1 MNLNVPPHIARNGDT
16 SRVDLLLIAEMVTPG
31 ARVLDIGCG
40 DGTLL
45 RLLAERH
52 GVDGRGI
59 ELSQAGVNSCVARGL
74 SVIQG
79 DADADLVHY
88 PDLAFD
94 FAILSQTIQA
104 TYSPRDVL
112 RELLRIGRR
121 AIVSFPNFGHWRVR
135 TQLMFGGKMPTT
147 DNLPDRWYD
156 TPNIHLCTIK
166 DFLGLCKDVGARVE
180 RAVALNAY
188 GRKLGVSMPL
198 FAQNLF
204 GEQAVFLLSRQRLRG
219 HGAGGNGNDAAPH
232 LA

>member
-1 MNLNVPPHIARNGDT
+1 MNVNLPPHALRVADT
-16 SRVDLLLIAEMVTPG
+16 SRVDLLLIAEMVSSN

-45 RLLAERH
+45 RLLAEKR

-59 ELSQAGVNSCVARGL
+59 ELSQAGVNSCVAQGL

-79 DADADLVHY
+79 DADTDLVYY

-94 FAILSQTIQA
+94 YAILSQTIQA

-112 RELLRIGRR
+112 KQLLRIGKRV
-121 AIVSFPNFGHWRVR
+121 IVSFPNFGHWRVR
-135 TQLMFGGKMPTT
+135 TQLLFGGAMPKT
-147 DNLPDRWYD
+147 DNLPDRWYE

-166 DFLGLCKDVGARVE
+166 DFLALCGDVGARVE

-204 GEQAVFLLSRQRLRG
+204 GEQAVFLLSR
-219 HGAGGNGNDAAPH
+219 
-232 LA
+232 

>member
-1 MNLNVPPHIARNGDT
+1 MNLNVPPQSLRNGEI

-45 RLLAERH
+45 RLLAERR

-59 ELSQAGVNSCVARGL
+59 ELSQAGVNSCVAQGL

-79 DADADLVHY
+79 DADTDLDDY

-104 TYSPRDVL
+104 TYSPRHVL
-112 RELLRIGRR
+112 EQLLRIGKRT
-121 AIVSFPNFGHWRVR
+121 IISFPNFGHWRVR
-135 TQLMFGGKMPTT
+135 AQLMFGGKMPTT
-147 DNLPDRWYD
+147 DNLPDHWYD

-166 DFLGLCKDVGARVE
+166 DFLGLCKDVGAKVE

-198 FAQNLF
+198 FMQNLF
-204 GEQAVFLLSRQRLRG
+204 GEQAVFLLSK
-219 HGAGGNGNDAAPH
+219 
-232 LA
+232 

>member
-1 MNLNVPPHIARNGDT
+1 MAAMNVNAPPQAIRATDT

-45 RLLAERH
+45 RLLAEKRD
-52 GVDGRGI
+52 VDARGI
-59 ELSQAGVNSCVARGL
+59 ELSQAGVNSCVAQGL

-79 DADADLVHY
+79 DADTDLVQY

-94 FAILSQTIQA
+94 FAILSQTLQA
-104 TYSPRDVL
+104 TYSPRHVL
-112 RELLRIGRR
+112 EQLLRIGKR
-121 AIVSFPNFGHWRVR
+121 AVVSFPNFGHWRVR
-135 TQLMFGGKMPTT
+135 SQLLFGGRMPQT

-166 DFLGLCKDVGARVE
+166 DFRGLCKDVGARIE

-188 GRKLGVSMPL
+188 GRKLGVSMPA

-204 GEQAVFLLSRQRLRG
+204 GEQAVFLLSR
-219 HGAGGNGNDAAPH
+219 
-232 LA
+232 

>member
-1 MNLNVPPHIARNGDT
+1 MAAVNLNVPPHAVRATDT
-16 SRVDLLLIAEMVTPG
+16 SRVDLLLIAEMVSPG

-45 RLLAERH
+45 RLLADKR

-59 ELSQAGVNSCVARGL
+59 ELSQAGVNSCVAQGL

-79 DADADLVHY
+79 DADTDLVYY

-104 TYSPRDVL
+104 TYSPRHVL
-112 RELLRIGRR
+112 EQLLRIGKR
-121 AIVSFPNFGHWRVR
+121 AVVSFPNFGNWRVR
-135 TQLMFGGKMPTT
+135 TQLMFGGQMPKT

-166 DFLGLCKDVGARVE
+166 DFLDLCDDIGAKVE

-188 GRKLGVSMPL
+188 GRRLGVSMPV

-204 GEQAVFLLSRQRLRG
+204 GEQAVFLLSR
-219 HGAGGNGNDAAPH
+219 
-232 LA
+232 